1 MDFCL
6 LAKNMC
12 ENIGGSI
19 SKNLSSK
26 CSQKLLDHAKQFGT
40 DAYKTAS
47 KRTIQET
54 AEGTGGFIVNKIANT
69 ILNKII
75 QRQFQMSTIKKY
87 LKEVIDLQKKDTK
100 LLINWD

>member
-12 ENIGGSI
+12 ENIDGNI
-19 SKNLSSK
+19 SKNLSNK
-26 CSQKLLDHAKQFGT
+26 YSQKLLDHAKQFGA
-40 DAYKTAS
+40 DAFKTAS

-69 ILNKII
+69 ILQQNN
-75 QRQFQMSTIKKY
+75 SETVSNEHY
-87 LKEVIDLQKKDTK
+87 KEIRKGSYRSS
-100 LLINWD
+100 